1 MGFVITFAFCG
12 GYGVC
17 RMMLATMDKGI
28 LDGFTVG
35 SRNAIG
41 MVVSDFG
48 IIDFFFKKI
57 LI

>member
-1 MGFVITFAFCG
+1 MGSVITFAFCG

-48 IIDFFFKKI
+48 IIDFFFKKF
-57 LI
+57 